1 MPGKGLLAGGGGSP
15 ARKHKRVKV
24 SKAGTRDGAADATDP
39 PTADVMRKTPQVT
52 KKEHRATSHQP
63 HSSSHVG
70 DRGKAAQRTK
80 PARSQSQVEAAEA
93 EAPAKKK
100 RKRGLAFWDSLPG
113 WREVE
118 VGDEFL
124 LGAEEGGFAG
134 LEVLEDPIVLN
145 QYIVEDQG
153 LHQGDEDDDGDGDG
167 DGEAVPRRRDDLR
180 SVDSSDGNGK
190 VEKGKKGKKEKKEKE
205 GGNTTA
211 GSDGRD
217 EKVVMETAVAI
228 EAPAA
233 AAAAVQE
240 RKRRQRERM
249 KAKKARRKER
259 RIHRPGAGGGDS
271 GPDSGAEASD
281 ADNLPS
287 AVTASAAGAKA
298 NGASEPS
305 AKRCKKDMPA
315 AVVSAEEE
323 EEEDGD
329 GDDMFDTEEDED
341 LDEGAETEDLEYSD
355 DEQHEEEQQDAHHK
369 LDLSAWREF
378 ELHSDVIAGLA
389 ACGFSAP
396 TPIQRE
402 CLHPAIRARADII
415 GAAQTG
421 SGKTLAFGLPIMHL
435 LASER
440 TAATA
445 AAMEAMAEKQTDAS
459 EEGATEECKDSSP
472 DREGA
477 GLAGAEQRK
486 QMQKQT
492 GAGRIQQNQKQSW
505 PKPQKGPLRAL
516 ILTPTREL
524 ALQVC
529 THLQAIGRPC
539 GVRVAA
545 IVGGI
550 SDPKQARLLAA
561 RPAVL
566 VATPGRLWDLMCRPP
581 STDRNG
587 PLAAAH
593 LADLNCLSFLVLDEA
608 DRMVAQGHYK
618 ELSSILERLPHPAN
632 RKENTE
638 DPEFAEMRKAREKE
652 RRMKEKQQHPKKL
665 KGEDE
670 EGQGN
675 AGRGRRS
682 QKRRESDHGERLDDV
697 DDEVKDAS
705 EEEGDDGD
713 GGEDPEELPDE
724 EGGEG
729 RTEATGT
736 RRGKKH
742 LMQTFVFSAT
752 LTLPL
757 FLKKRLRRGGGGA
770 GGSAATLESLM
781 DRVPFRISPQPR
793 VVDLTPQRRLAD
805 RVTEAAV
812 SCLEAERDEV
822 LYYLLAAHPGRTLV
836 FANAVSAI
844 RRVAALLKVLGLPA
858 IALHAQQQQRQRLKA
873 LDRFRADSQSVL
885 VATDVAARGL
895 DIPGVATVIHYQLPA
910 SADTY
915 IHRCGRT
922 ARGLDGDGIAIALVG
937 PRETARFTGLVR
949 VLGRDPPPSFPIDQS
964 LMPQVRA
971 RVRLAIRLDEIERKE
986 RKQRAEDTWRRSN
999 AKALG
1004 LDVDDDGGTHG
1015 SDADDDDDND
1025 GASRRLRNGRQA
1037 RPSAQAMALRQQLAA
1052 LLAEPLAPKMSRRYF
1067 TGGLAAALATRVK
1080 EPATSGSEIA
1090 VHRTAA
1096 DTGKVAEDTSAVP
1109 GAVKAAVPKA
1119 VALATKLHQS
1129 HQAAAAAVAAAN
1141 AKRLKAKKMKPGGV
1155 SATTN
1160 GKANAKGHRID
1171 PRLMVSRNQLKK
1183 KHYRGMVVIPQAFGR
1198 DAAAPNALDAL
1209 RARVAALGPSSGD
1222 AAAAAGG
1229 AAVASGVGGK

>member
-1 MPGKGLLAGGGGSP
+1 MTGKGPLAGGGGPP
-15 ARKHKRVKV
+15 ARRHKHAKI
-24 SKAGTRDGAADATDP
+24 SEAGTRDDATDA
-39 PTADVMRKTPQVT
+39 ADLPIAKAMRKTPQVP
-52 KKEHRATSHQP
+52 KKGRKGTLPQP
-63 HSSSHVG
+63 HSNGEVG
-70 DRGKAAQRTK
+70 DRGQAAIGNKA
-80 PARSQSQVEAAEA
+80 ARSQSQVEVPKAEV
-93 EAPAKKK
+93 PAKKK
-100 RKRGLAFWDSLPG
+100 RKHGLAFWDSLPG
-113 WREVE
+113 WREIE

-134 LEVLEDPIVLN
+134 LEVLENPVVLD
-145 QYIVEDQG
+145 QYMVEDKG
-153 LHQGDEDDDGDGDG
+153 LNEGGEVDDVHGDYDDDGGPLP
-167 DGEAVPRRRDDLR
+167 GERDVFR
-180 SVDSSDGNGK
+180 PVNGSDGNDKFG
-190 VEKGKKGKKEKKEKE
+190 KGKKEKKKNVSLNKDKE
-205 GGNTTA
+205 VNAVASSGV
-211 GSDGRD
+211 RD
-217 EKVVMETAVAI
+217 EKETAADTAAATLAV
-228 EAPAA
+228 AA
-233 AAAAVQE
+233 AAAAAE
-240 RKRRQRERM
+240 ENKRRQRERM
-249 KAKKARRKER
+249 KAKKARRKQR
-259 RIHRPGAGGGDS
+259 RMQRPGAGAGDK
-271 GPDSGAEASD
+271 GPDFGTKVNDAENLRSD
-281 ADNLPS
+281 
-287 AVTASAAGAKA
+287 VTPLVAGSKV

-305 AKRCKKDMPA
+305 AKWCKKGVSA
-315 AVVSAEEE
+315 VVVSAEHQHHQKQQAEE
-323 EEEDGD
+323 AGDGLSDHGKEKEEEDGD
-329 GDDMFDTEEDED
+329 GGDKLGIEDGGD
-341 LDEGAETEDLEYSD
+341 LDEDGDTEDLEYFD
-355 DEQHEEEQQDAHHK
+355 QEQEEEENQGEEQQGEEQEEEEKQDAQRK
-369 LDLSAWREF
+369 LDLSAWKEF
-378 ELHSDVIAGLA
+378 ELHSDVMAGLA

-440 TAATA
+440 TAAGAVALEATA
-445 AAMEAMAEKQTDAS
+445 EEQADDM
-459 EEGATEECKDSSP
+459 EEGATEEGEDWFP

-477 GLAGAEQRK
+477 GAHAAGAK
-486 QMQKQT
+486 QGKQKQPM
-492 GAGRIQQNQKQSW
+492 AARNRKKQKQSW

-539 GVRVAA
+539 GVRAAA

-593 LADLNCLSFLVLDEA
+593 LADLSRLSFLVLDEA

-632 RKENTE
+632 RRENTE
-638 DPEFAEMRKAREKE
+638 DAEFAEMRKAKEKE
-652 RRMKEKQQHPKKL
+652 RRMKEKQQQ
-665 KGEDE
+665 
-670 EGQGN
+670 GQKSERER
-675 AGRGRRS
+675 RGG
-682 QKRRESDHGERLDDV
+682 DPAERLDAV
-697 DDEVKDAS
+697 
-705 EEEGDDGD
+705 EEEGG
-713 GGEDPEELPDE
+713 GGEDPEQLQEEE
-724 EGGEG
+724 EGGEDE
-729 RTEATGT
+729 TEADGKQ
-736 RRGKKH
+736 RGKKH

-757 FLKKRLRRGGGGA
+757 FLKSRIRRGGGGA

-781 DRVPFRISPQPR
+781 DRVPFRTSPQPR
-793 VVDLTPQRRLAD
+793 VVDLTPQRRLAE

-812 SCLEAERDEV
+812 SCLEKERDEV

-873 LDRFRADSQSVL
+873 LDRFRTDSQSVL

-937 PRETARFTGLVR
+937 PREAARFIGLTR

-986 RKQRAEDTWRRSN
+986 RKLRAEDTWRRTN

-1004 LDVDDDGGTHG
+1004 LDVDEDEGAGGLDI
-1015 SDADDDDDND
+1015 DADDDES
-1025 GASRRLRNGRQA
+1025 GRRLRNGRQA

-1080 EPATSGSEIA
+1080 EPAAAGGGVAAHS
-1090 VHRTAA
+1090 TAA
-1096 DTGKVAEDTSAVP
+1096 DTGKVVEGTPTVP
-1109 GAVKAAVPKA
+1109 
-1119 VALATKLHQS
+1119 
-1129 HQAAAAAVAAAN
+1129 
-1141 AKRLKAKKMKPGGV
+1141 
-1155 SATTN
+1155 
-1160 GKANAKGHRID
+1160 
-1171 PRLMVSRNQLKK
+1171 
-1183 KHYRGMVVIPQAFGR
+1183 
-1198 DAAAPNALDAL
+1198 
-1209 RARVAALGPSSGD
+1209 
-1222 AAAAAGG
+1222 
-1229 AAVASGVGGK
+1229 